1 MCASNVYSRTSRR
14 EGLYV
19 RISFVLPDLGHFA
32 EMRTEKEGLR
42 RKIVYTLDAYSGA
55 EPLKGEA
62 EEAEEVG
69 EDGKAEEVGEEGEY
83 GEERGKGGGEG

>member
-1 MCASNVYSRTSRR
+1 MCASNVYARTSRR

-32 EMRTEKEGLR
+32 EMRTEKVGLR
-42 RKIVYTLDAYSGA
+42 REIVYTLDAYSGA
-55 EPLKGEA
+55 EPLK
-62 EEAEEVG
+62 EEAGEVG
-69 EDGKAEEVGEEGEY
+69 EDGKTEEVREEGEY